1 MPSPPRNESAPS
13 DWTAA
18 VEATLKLN
26 RPPPALEAPKVRASV
41 EASVA
46 PEDTT
51 TEPLLIVSVPVVVFA
66 APPSVRTP
74 APLFVIVP
82 VEVVTL
88 PVTVVLPVPPTARL
102 NVPVTLASV
111 VVLVT
116 ARVEKLLLV
125 LSVPAPVS
133 VSAPNVRPAEPE
145 LIWLPRF
152 EVSVNAPSESVP
164 SVCVTP
170 APKVRRSAITVVFAL
185 TVALRAKFS
194 PVSLARM
201 SVEPPPLSVSEPV
214 PSAAA
219 FVVARS
225 VPAESVMA
233 PLSVFAPL
241 SVRIPVPDFVNVV
254 PATTELIVA
263 SPTVLTAA
271 PVLSVSV
278 LAPATVKPGV
288 PK

>member
-1 MPSPPRNESAPS
+1 MAS
-13 DWTAA
+13 T
-18 VEATLKLN
+18 
-26 RPPPALEAPKVRASV
+26 PPAE
-41 EASVA
+41 
-46 PEDTT
+46 TT
-51 TEPLLIVSVPVVVFA
+51 TEPLLIVSRPVVVLA
-66 APPSVRTP
+66 APLSVRMP
-74 APLFVIVP
+74 APFLTIVP

-88 PVTVVLPVPPTARL
+88 PVIVVLPVPPTVSL

-111 VVLVT
+111 VVFVM
-116 ARVEKLLLV
+116 ARVEKLLFVLNV
-125 LSVPAPVS
+125 ESALSVV
-133 VSAPNVRPAEPE
+133 APNVRPAAPA
-145 LIWLPRF
+145 LIRLPRF
-152 EVSVNAPSESVP
+152 EVSVAPESVSVP

-170 APKVRRSAITVVFAL
+170 APRVRRSAMSDTLVPLAAL
-185 TVALRAKFS
+185 SAKFS

-201 SVEPPPLSVSEPV
+201 SVEPEPLSVSEPV

-241 SVRIPVPDFVNVV
+241 SVRMPEPDFVNVV

-271 PVLSVSV
+271 PALSVSV
-278 LAPATVKPGV
+278 LPATVKPGV